1 MVSGQSVFEKYQNI
15 GRLFQSVSI
24 PKMFQLLGAMSLSSS
39 DSEDRALIDMIKGI
53 TSFRALITDKEL
65 ISKEINLWVK
75 QEAIDKNLNLIVSL
89 QELNTDLIVYV
100 KEDDSEEKLKS
111 LLMFSKGVFNS
122 FPEAQTNG
130 KKIEA
135 VVLLIEGD
143 IEIDK
148 IAKLISKM
156 DLPGGKQ
163 LKMSGI

>member
-1 MVSGQSVFEKYQNI
+1 
-15 GRLFQSVSI
+15 
-24 PKMFQLLGAMSLSSS
+24 
-39 DSEDRALIDMIKGI
+39 
-53 TSFRALITDKEL
+53 LITDKEL
-65 ISKEINLWVK
+65 ISNEINLWVK
-75 QEAIDKNLNLIVSL
+75 QEAIDKNLNLMVSL
-89 QELNTDLIVYV
+89 KELNTDLSVYV

-122 FPEAQTNG
+122 VPEAQIKG

-135 VVLLIEGD
+135 VILLIEGD

-148 IAKLISKM
+148 IVKLIYKM

>member
-1 MVSGQSVFEKYQNI
+1 
-15 GRLFQSVSI
+15 
-24 PKMFQLLGAMSLSSS
+24 MFQLLGAMSLSSS
-39 DSEDRALIDMIKGI
+39 DPEDRALIDMIKGI

-65 ISKEINLWVK
+65 ISNEINLWVK
-75 QEAIDKNLNLIVSL
+75 QEAIDKNLNLMVSL
-89 QELNTDLIVYV
+89 QELNTDLSVYV

-111 LLMFSKGVFNS
+111 LLMFSNGVFYS
-122 FPEAQTNG
+122 LPEAQTKG

-135 VVLLIEGD
+135 VVLLIEGN